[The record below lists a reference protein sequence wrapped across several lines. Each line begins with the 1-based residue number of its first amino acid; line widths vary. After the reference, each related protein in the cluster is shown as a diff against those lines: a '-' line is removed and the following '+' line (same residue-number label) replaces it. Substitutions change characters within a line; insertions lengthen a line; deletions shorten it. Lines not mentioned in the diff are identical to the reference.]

1 MKKILVLTT
10 HDLINPEAVDQHFS
24 KWELKNA
31 NIQIIE
37 QSYDVI
43 IMNGEYIKNRFG
55 NIQDKPNINTLL
67 E

>member
-37 QSYDVI
+37 QSYDII

-55 NIQDKPNINTLL
+55 NIQDKPDINTLL